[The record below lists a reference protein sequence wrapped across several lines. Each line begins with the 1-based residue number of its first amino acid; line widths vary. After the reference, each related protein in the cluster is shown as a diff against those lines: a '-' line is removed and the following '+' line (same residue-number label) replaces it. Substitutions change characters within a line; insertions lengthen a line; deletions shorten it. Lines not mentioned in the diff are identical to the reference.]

1 MIAVVAIIH
10 FVFYIAS
17 ALLGLMILALII
29 SAILSWLVAF
39 DVINLRN
46 RFMASLVYF
55 LERVTRPILRPFQKI
70 VPVLG
75 GVDISPIV
83 AILVIFGIERYL
95 LPPLHAALASLL
107 VGGGPVL

>member
-1 MIAVVAIIH
+1 MIAVVAIIN
-10 FVFYIAS
+10 FVFFIIN
-17 ALLGLMILALII
+17 ALLGLMILALIV

-55 LERVTRPILRPFQKI
+55 LERVTRPILRPFQRI

-75 GVDISPIV
+75 GVDITPVI
-83 AILVIFGIERYL
+83 AILVIMGVRDIL
-95 LPPLHAALASLL
+95 LPAFHTLL
-107 VGGGPVL
+107 IGLVSGVPV

>member
-75 GVDISPIV
+75 GVDITPVI
-83 AILVIFGIERYL
+83 AILVIMGVRNIL
-95 LPPLHAALASLL
+95 LPAFEALL
-107 VGGGPVL
+107 VGLVAGTPV

>member
-10 FVFYIAS
+10 FVFYIVG
-17 ALLGLMILALII
+17 ALLGLMILALIV

-75 GVDISPIV
+75 GVDITPVI
-83 AILVIFGIERYL
+83 AILVIMGVRNIL
-95 LPPLHAALASLL
+95 LPAFETLL
-107 VGGGPVL
+107 VGIVSGVAV

>member
-17 ALLGLMILALII
+17 ARLGLMILALII

-75 GVDISPIV
+75 GVDITPVI
-83 AILVIFGIERYL
+83 AILVIMGVRNIL
-95 LPPLHAALASLL
+95 LPAFETLL
-107 VGGGPVL
+107 IGLVAGTPV